1 MTDAVDA
8 SPSPESVRDDLVER
22 LKKELAEKTE
32 AEARANARATLFE
45 DKERARVAAWQ
56 GDAQYFMKEWIMEE
70 AGDADAKADMAPLGT
85 WADEYANKQWE
96 ETEEVTRTRK
106 VKEAVT
112 VCHKCW
118 LIRLEEI
125 REILEKDYEKWE
137 SNPSNHVS
145 RIQVVAEICQSYGFE
160 EESKRMRYLISIMK
174 ESANQ

>member
-1 MTDAVDA
+1 MEVG
-8 SPSPESVRDDLVER
+8 
-22 LKKELAEKTE
+22 KIM
-32 AEARANARATLFE
+32 TLFE
-45 DKERARVAAWQ
+45 RDDVKTGNQPCNVCTKPTRSHVIQPALYEEYVAEVVV
-56 GDAQYFMKEWIMEE
+56 DR
-70 AGDADAKADMAPLGT
+70 
-85 WADEYANKQWE
+85 ADEYANKQWE

-137 SNPSNHVS
+137 SNPANHMS

-160 EESKRMRYLISIMK
+160 EEAKRMRYLISIMK
-174 ESANQ
+174 ESVNQ